1 MESPDDNIF
10 ILDISDVKFV
20 INFDFP
26 GQIEDYVH
34 RIGRTARGKD
44 ATGTSYT
51 FFTKD
56 NSKVIFRW
64 LLWCFDHFFSMQ
76 LSSFEFWKTPNK
88 KSIRN
93 WSNFSTL
100 LVIVVAVDVAAV
112 AVVAVEADA
121 VVVADMEA
129 AEILDHQCHQAR
141 VIKIIFC
148 TYKG

>member
-1 MESPDDNIF
+1 MV

-56 NSKVIFRW
+56 NSKVTFERF
-64 LLWCFDHFFSMQ
+64 LWCFDYLLSMQ
-76 LSSFEFWKTPNK
+76 LSSFESWKTPNK
-88 KSIRN
+88 KSIQN
-93 WSNFSTL
+93 CSNFSTL
-100 LVIVVAVDVAAV
+100 LAIAVVAVDAAV
-112 AVVAVEADA
+112 AVAVVEVDAAVAADMVEA
-121 VVVADMEA
+121 V
-129 AEILDHQCHQAR
+129 EILDHQCHQAR

>member
-1 MESPDDNIF
+1 MV

-56 NSKVIFRW
+56 NSKVIFGRI
-64 LLWCFDHFFSMQ
+64 LWCFDKHFSMQ
-76 LSSFEFWKTPNK
+76 PSSFESWKTPNK
-88 KSIRN
+88 R
-93 WSNFSTL
+93 
-100 LVIVVAVDVAAV
+100 
-112 AVVAVEADA
+112 
-121 VVVADMEA
+121 
-129 AEILDHQCHQAR
+129 
-141 VIKIIFC
+141 
-148 TYKG
+148 

>member
-1 MESPDDNIF
+1 MEFSNDNIF

-56 NSKVIFRW
+56 NSKVMFKDF
-64 LLWCFDHFFSMQ
+64 LWCFDLF
-76 LSSFEFWKTPNK
+76 LACN
-88 KSIRN
+88 
-93 WSNFSTL
+93 
-100 LVIVVAVDVAAV
+100 
-112 AVVAVEADA
+112 
-121 VVVADMEA
+121 
-129 AEILDHQCHQAR
+129 
-141 VIKIIFC
+141 
-148 TYKG
+148 

>member
-1 MESPDDNIF
+1 MECPNDKIF

-56 NSKVIFRW
+56 NSKVIFKE
-64 LLWCFDHFFSMQ
+64 LLWFFY
-76 LSSFEFWKTPNK
+76 L
-88 KSIRN
+88 
-93 WSNFSTL
+93 
-100 LVIVVAVDVAAV
+100 
-112 AVVAVEADA
+112 
-121 VVVADMEA
+121 
-129 AEILDHQCHQAR
+129 
-141 VIKIIFC
+141 IF
-148 TYKG
+148 